1 MTAGACPGIPRS
13 ISARPIREAGS
24 PRQPRASAIRTI
36 YRAAASKVKEMK
48 KLKKAPLLNVVWR
61 PVAVA
66 STHAIA
72 GREEEVCDHF
82 PRVNEHSFLT
92 HLARQSWR
100 PSFSSSLQQHQ
111 INCRHFLHLFLF

>member
-1 MTAGACPGIPRS
+1 M
-13 ISARPIREAGS
+13 
-24 PRQPRASAIRTI
+24 I

-82 PRVNEHSFLT
+82 PRVIEHSFFPT
-92 HLARQSWR
+92 R
-100 PSFSSSLQQHQ
+100 PVNLGALFVLPEGQQH
-111 INCRHFLHLFLF
+111 